1 MAKIGQVIGGKY
13 EILKMVGKG
22 GMSKVYLA
30 MDKNLNKQWAV
41 KEIIKNA
48 RSTQN
53 EVVVQS
59 AIMEANL
66 IKQFDHPAIVRITD
80 IIENDKVI
88 YIIEDYIEGETLD
101 TILKSKGAQPQNK
114 VINWAI
120 QICEALEYLHTR
132 KTPVIY
138 RDIKPANIML
148 KPEGN
153 IKIIDFGIAREYKEE
168 NSQDTVCLGTRGYAA
183 PEQYGNKGQS
193 DARTDI
199 YCLGMTLY
207 HLLTGQDPS
216 EPPYEIYPIRYWNP
230 QLSAGLEEIIKKCI
244 QLNPEDR
251 YQNCA
256 ELIYAL
262 QHYKEYGLAY
272 RQMQRKK
279 LNLFIAS
286 ASATIVFFFIGILG
300 IVMKNKTNNADY
312 DQNMLQAEKSSN
324 MEEKANY
331 YAQAIDIKP
340 LASDAYYGMM
350 DVFKDDAAFSIEEE
364 TILKNKLNA
373 NLSRLRDDDEYPN
386 IAFEIGKLYWYYYDY
401 GKSDQSDNQITRI
414 KSAIQW
420 FEDAAEYGGEEDE
433 HYVMSKIYSDIGKFN
448 RDITLN
454 IEEASDQGKYA
465 PYWSNINEL
474 VAMMDNTQNESEI
487 IELEVYKLALYS
499 IESYARKFKADGVT
513 QAAMNELYQSVS
525 TGLKQVATTSDKTSQ
540 MKQALLSRLETTRAS
555 IENAYREGNGS

>member
-1 MAKIGQVIGGKY
+1 
-13 EILKMVGKG
+13 
-22 GMSKVYLA
+22 
-30 MDKNLNKQWAV
+30 
-41 KEIIKNA
+41 
-48 RSTQN
+48 
-53 EVVVQS
+53 
-59 AIMEANL
+59 
-66 IKQFDHPAIVRITD
+66 
-80 IIENDKVI
+80 
-88 YIIEDYIEGETLD
+88 
-101 TILKSKGAQPQNK
+101 
-114 VINWAI
+114 
-120 QICEALEYLHTR
+120 
-132 KTPVIY
+132 
-138 RDIKPANIML
+138 
-148 KPEGN
+148 
-153 IKIIDFGIAREYKEE
+153 
-168 NSQDTVCLGTRGYAA
+168 
-183 PEQYGNKGQS
+183 
-193 DARTDI
+193 
-199 YCLGMTLY
+199 
-207 HLLTGQDPS
+207 
-216 EPPYEIYPIRYWNP
+216 
-230 QLSAGLEEIIKKCI
+230 
-244 QLNPEDR
+244 
-251 YQNCA
+251 
-256 ELIYAL
+256 
-262 QHYKEYGLAY
+262 
-272 RQMQRKK
+272 
-279 LNLFIAS
+279 
-286 ASATIVFFFIGILG
+286 
-300 IVMKNKTNNADY
+300 MKNKTNNADY

-499 IESYARKFKADGVT
+499 IEELYACNLGYRSKYIHKTSGSVAFGEVDLEAIKQMDYK
-513 QAAMNELYQSVS
+513 AAMNELYQSVS